1 MLKNCKS
8 IAVDADSI
16 HRKICSVLLNL
27 CMNKNYELVFVADRP
42 LKQIQSI
49 KDKNKLNI
57 RIIRV
62 KQAENSADDWIVRY
76 SSDFLCVITHDIPL
90 AKRIAEKGGMV
101 IDERGTLITEENA
114 SYLLSERDYMTKLRE
129 YGLYEKTTSS
139 PITDQDVKKF
149 ADTLNMIILKN
160 EQ

>member
-1 MLKNCKS
+1 
-8 IAVDADSI
+8 
-16 HRKICSVLLNL
+16 
-27 CMNKNYELVFVADRP
+27 MNKNYELVFVADRP

-62 KQAENSADDWIVRY
+62 KQADNSADDWIVRY

-129 YGLYEKTTSS
+129 YGLYEKTTSC

>member
-1 MLKNCKS
+1 M
-8 IAVDADSI
+8 
-16 HRKICSVLLNL
+16 
-27 CMNKNYELVFVADRP
+27 
-42 LKQIQSI
+42 
-49 KDKNKLNI
+49 
-57 RIIRV
+57 
-62 KQAENSADDWIVRY
+62 
-76 SSDFLCVITHDIPL
+76 ITHDIPL
-90 AKRIAEKGGMV
+90 AKRIVEKGGMV

-129 YGLYEKTTSS
+129 YGLYEKKTSC